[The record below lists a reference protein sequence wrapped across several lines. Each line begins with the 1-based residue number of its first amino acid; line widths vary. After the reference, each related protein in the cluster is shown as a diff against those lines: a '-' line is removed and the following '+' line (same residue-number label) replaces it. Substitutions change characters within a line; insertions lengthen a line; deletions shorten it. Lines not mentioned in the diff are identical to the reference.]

1 MKKFITLTLSFL
13 LLFSMT
19 ACGNRADNNNNAQAP
34 ANPADNNDYYNTYT
48 GLYNESIGTLA
59 GYSVYSDLNTMRDEF
74 VDKEYPGNEQ
84 YLNNVRAAYEDS
96 REKIQTFV
104 DGLRN
109 DAKTDDEELNKMNK
123 DIIKEGEKLI
133 KSIDKK
139 IAKLNEIKEKDFEKD
154 QDEFIKYVYD
164 KTREDE
170 HETNEFDK
178 MLRNMNERLGINGGT
193 VEENNTHNTT
203 K

>member
-1 MKKFITLTLSFL
+1 
-13 LLFSMT
+13 MT

-109 DAKTDDEELNKMNK
+109 DAKTDDEELNKMNT

>member
-109 DAKTDDEELNKMNK
+109 DAKTDDEELNKMNT